1 MPLDEARRERLRLGR
16 RAVVHDE
23 LAPRAPVVEPLGPD
37 QFAGPGV
44 AHVGY
49 GEYNQRHLLHRWADY
64 LESEYEGVDFRALS
78 IGGEPPLDVEPR
90 PAGITNNGQKVVR

>member
-1 MPLDEARRERLRLGR
+1 MQRGRQSLSRQSRFER
-16 RAVVHDE
+16 A
-23 LAPRAPVVEPLGPD
+23 
-37 QFAGPGV
+37 
-44 AHVGY
+44 
-49 GEYNQRHLLHRWADY
+49 NQRHLLHRWADY